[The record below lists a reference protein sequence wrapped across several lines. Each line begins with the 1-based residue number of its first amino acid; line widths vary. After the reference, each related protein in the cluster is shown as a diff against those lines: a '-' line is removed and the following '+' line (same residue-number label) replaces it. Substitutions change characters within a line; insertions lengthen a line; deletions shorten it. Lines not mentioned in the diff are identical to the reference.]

1 MSASIG
7 QSIEAVCKEKGIDR
21 DVVIEAVKEAVR
33 AAARKQFKSGEEI
46 QVEWS
51 PETGL
56 EIFASKVV
64 VETVE
69 NEGREL
75 SLGEAREL
83 AGDEVEIG
91 DELQLPLPVEDMG
104 RIAAQTAKQ
113 ILFQKVRDA
122 ERANIYEQYI
132 DKVGDLVNGYVKRF
146 ERGDIIVDLG
156 TVEALL
162 PRNQQSRGET
172 WNQGERIRV
181 VIDDVSKE
189 SKGPQVIVSR
199 TSPEILKRLFEME
212 VPEIYDGTVV
222 IKSAV
227 REPGERAKIAVAST
241 ERDVDPVGACVGM
254 KGSRVQ
260 AIIRELRG
268 EKIDIIEWSDEPSVF
283 AANALSPAKVN
294 QVRITDIEHRQM
306 EVIVNE
312 DQLSLAIGKRGQNV
326 RLATKL
332 VGWNIDIR
340 SEEELKREVAAQMGA
355 MIASGE
361 SVPLERLEGMNPAMV
376 STLADHGIDDIES
389 LANATVDDIADF
401 LDVSIDQAEA
411 LIGAAQTVVESARV
425 AAESE
430 GAEGEE
436 AQSEETGEAGAA
448 SEQTPASAEAG
459 VTESSVDAVAAAGGA
474 GTGGEEP
481 PGVEGERPAAGPE
494 GETGFES
501 EEGRTVEQH
510 AASFEADPNAD
521 AGEVEPS
528 EAMIAEGYDEAVE
541 TQPPFMAEDLS
552 PDNLLAKD
560 AAEPVAAT
568 EVEQMSADEL
578 LLQGAGRDL
587 RPDTITPAPDIFSA
601 EAAVI
606 QNHGAYTEEERPST
620 LDAETSGVA
629 GATVREGEEAD
640 EESLVA
646 PAALDETEEGETEV
660 ASPVADLGGE
670 ASAPEVQV
678 SSAPTP
684 AGRGEPTPVE
694 NVAEDEAEDASGN
707 VE

>member
-7 QSIEAVCKEKGIDR
+7 QSIDALCKEHGIDR
-21 DVVIEAVKEAVR
+21 DLVVEAMKEAVR

-46 QVEWS
+46 QVEFS
-51 PETGL
+51 SDAGL
-56 EIFASKVV
+56 EIFATKEVV
-64 VETVE
+64 AEVE
-69 NEGREL
+69 NPGKEL
-75 SLGEAREL
+75 SLDEAREL
-83 AGDEVEIG
+83 AGDEVEVG
-91 DELQLPLPVEDMG
+91 DELQIPMPMEEMG

-122 ERANIYEQYI
+122 VRANVYEQYI

-146 ERGDIIVDLG
+146 ERGDMIVDLG
-156 TVEALL
+156 ENIEAIL

-189 SKGPQVIVSR
+189 SKGPQVVVSR
-199 TSPEILKRLFEME
+199 TSPELLRRLFEME

-294 QVRITDIEHRQM
+294 QVRITDIERRQM

-340 SEEELKREVAAQMGA
+340 SEEEIKREVAAQMGA

-361 SVPLERLEGMNPAMV
+361 PVPLERLQGMNPAMV
-376 STLADHGIDDIES
+376 DTLAAHGIGDIES
-389 LANATVDDIADF
+389 LAGATIDDIVEF
-401 LDVSIDQAEA
+401 LDVSMDEAERIISSAQAVIDAAAAGQAE
-411 LIGAAQTVVESARV
+411 GEG
-425 AAESE
+425 EE
-430 GAEGEE
+430 GAEGEQPE
-436 AQSEETGEAGAA
+436 GGQEAGA
-448 SEQTPASAEAG
+448 ETPAGAEEAAAEF
-459 VTESSVDAVAAAGGA
+459 VEAAAAAGGGMA
-474 GTGGEEP
+474 GENGEGG
-481 PGVEGERPAAGPE
+481 AI
-494 GETGFES
+494 
-501 EEGRTVEQH
+501 EQH
-510 AASFEADPNAD
+510 AASVEFDPEADAR
-521 AGEVEPS
+521 EVEPS
-528 EAMIAEGYDEAVE
+528 DEMIADGYDEAAH
-541 TQPPFMAEDLS
+541 TRTDIMAEDEI
-552 PDNLLAKD
+552 LASESAD
-560 AAEPVAAT
+560 PVAAT

-587 RPDTITPAPDIFSA
+587 RPDTVTPAPDITSA

-606 QNHGAYTEEERPST
+606 QHTGAFVEEARPST
-620 LDAETSGVA
+620 L
-629 GATVREGEEAD
+629 AD
-640 EESLVA
+640 ERAAGDA
-646 PAALDETEEGETEV
+646 PALRDDEEDD
-660 ASPVADLGGE
+660 SPFSPRSAFATE
-670 ASAPEVQV
+670 ASAPEAQN
-678 SSAPTP
+678 SSEPAAASEGEP
-684 AGRGEPTPVE
+684 AGVE
-694 NVAEDEAEDASGN
+694 TVAGEDENASRD
-707 VE
+707 E

>member
-51 PETGL
+51 PESGL

-75 SLGEAREL
+75 SLEEAKEL

-361 SVPLERLEGMNPAMV
+361 AVPLERLEGMNPAMV
-376 STLADHGIDDIES
+376 STLADHGVDDIEA
-389 LANATVDDIADF
+389 LANATVDDIAEF

-411 LIGAAQTVVESARV
+411 LIGAAQAVVESART
-425 AAESE
+425 A
-430 GAEGEE
+430 AEGEDEE
-436 AQSEETGEAGAA
+436 ALSEETGEAAGASEESGAA
-448 SEQTPASAEAG
+448 SEEVSAGA
-459 VTESSVDAVAAAGGA
+459 ESSAAAGDEA
-474 GTGGEEP
+474 AEA
-481 PGVEGERPAAGPE
+481 AAGPE
-494 GETGFES
+494 GEMGAER
-501 EEGRTVEQH
+501 RTVEQH
-510 AASFEADPNAD
+510 AASFEADPNAEV
-521 AGEVEPS
+521 GEVEPS

-541 TQPPFMAEDLS
+541 TRPPFMAEDLS

-606 QNHGAYTEEERPST
+606 QNHGAYSEQERPST
-620 LDAETSGVA
+620 LDAETSGIA
-629 GATVREGEEAD
+629 EPTVREDEEAEAD
-640 EESLVA
+640 SLVE
-646 PAALDETEEGETEV
+646 PAAVEENEAV
-660 ASPVADLGGE
+660 SPVADLGGE

-684 AGRGEPTPVE
+684 ASEGEPATVE